1 MNAELAEPI
10 SDSLPPAPLPRRRW
24 LTALLG
30 MLIFVA
36 GAACGAGFTVV
47 VVANRVQH
55 AIQHP
60 EEAPPR
66 IAARLKW
73 RLGLD
78 DDQQA
83 KVEAI
88 VAKHQVEL
96 LAIRREFQPKV
107 VDQLEQVR
115 DEISG
120 VLNDSQRERW
130 TKLFDEVRE
139 RWLPAM
145 PK

>member
-1 MNAELAEPI
+1 
-10 SDSLPPAPLPRRRW
+10 
-24 LTALLG
+24 